1 MGRFRF
7 FQNKI
12 HATNLQRILLPWLIA
27 QHRLAFKSVSLSEV
41 QQMITAIID
50 SQGWFAGVS
59 CAEESRKFPL
69 AWTDLVTKAKTA
81 ARKYL
86 FLLFSYCHA
95 PNTTYPAVKNL
106 QAHRT
111 TVRRTLNALFES
123 PIDIDDSVGR
133 AVLRSVLGPGER
145 DFDKKAVDF
154 ERNQHLAALVKPGVS
169 PVIWESESKPSRKTV
184 LDPIDNAGQQ
194 QLVEWIGAYSI

>member
-1 MGRFRF
+1 M
-7 FQNKI
+7 
-12 HATNLQRILLPWLIA
+12 LLI
-27 QHRLAFKSVSLSEV
+27 RR
-41 QQMITAIID
+41 T
-50 SQGWFAGVS
+50 
-59 CAEESRKFPL
+59 
-69 AWTDLVTKAKTA
+69 
-81 ARKYL
+81 
-86 FLLFSYCHA
+86 
-95 PNTTYPAVKNL
+95 PAVKNL

-133 AVLRSVLGPGER
+133 AVLRSVLGPAER

-154 ERNQHLAALVKPGVS
+154 DRNQHLAALVKPGVS

-194 QLVEWIGAYSI
+194 QLVEWIGAYSICRCVVCGGV